1 MSTTIDQRVV
11 EMRFDNAQFERN
23 VSTTMS
29 SLDKL
34 KQKLNLDGANKGLDN
49 VNAAAKNNNIP
60 VLGSAV
66 EAVSAKF
73 SALQVMGVTA
83 LANITNSAVNA
94 GKRIVKSLT
103 IDPVKTGFQEY
114 ELKMGSVQT
123 IMAGTGESLATVNKY
138 LAELNEYS
146 DKTIYSFKD
155 MTSNI
160 GKFTNAG
167 VSLEDAVAAIKG
179 ISNEAALSGA
189 NANEASRA
197 MYNFSQALSSGFV
210 KLIDWKSIE
219 LANMAT
225 KGFKEELIKTA
236 VEVGTLKKSGDNW
249 YKVTKVVSNANAS
262 ALNATKNF
270 NDSLG
275 NQWMTTEVLTKTLAR
290 YADETTDIG
299 KRASEAATEVKTFTM
314 LMDTLKEA
322 AQSGWAQTWELLV
335 GDFEEAKK
343 FFTELSDIFGG
354 ILGES
359 ADRRNSLLEGALS
372 KEFDTST
379 WETLTEN
386 INKAGVSTKTFEE
399 RLKEVAKENGV
410 AVKDLIEEYGSL
422 SKAFNAGKLPIE
434 VVIKTLKT
442 FIGAEREV
450 TDSTEKVNH
459 SLKDF
464 QKVVRQ
470 VVQGKFGNGAE
481 RMENLAKAG
490 YDAALVQQLVNKC
503 WRKGKLDLSKIS
515 EEQLKNMGYTEEQA
529 KKAKELVDAA
539 GEAGLTV
546 EELIAAME
554 KPSGRELLLDSLM
567 NVIKAIQRP
576 LQAVGEALRN
586 IFSFTS
592 DDLYNVL
599 EAVNKF
605 TEKLVPKGGILDV
618 KTWDELTEKI
628 GKFGIRIPQFTEK
641 LKDVLKENGIDVK
654 ELIKKYGSLAKAFEE
669 GAISFDHIFEALTS
683 FGGITESLLIGGE
696 TLDKL
701 RRTFEGLFAAIKI
714 VATILSGPLK
724 IAFKVIT
731 KILESLGLSVLDVTA
746 GIGDGFVELEENVS
760 KVVDFI
766 SEHIFNN
773 IMDWLK
779 WFRETEFFKTV
790 SKWFEDAGK
799 AISDAVSGAS
809 DSLEDFSKS
818 DFAKGFKA
826 AYDFLSNIVN
836 SIANSQFVISIIDG
850 IRNAFGKLKEVLSK
864 FKLPEFNLDNLTNYF
879 QNFTKIGEKIGESGK
894 NGMAGLAAG
903 VGNHL
908 KDNVLAWDW
917 TVFKET
923 ALEKLTTF
931 WLKTGDTIKAA
942 FEKAKEIAEAIKKF
956 IFGTEDVT
964 LNSILELA
972 EKILGILILIK
983 ALNLL
988 NGLVEPFDNITDA
1001 LNNFASS
1008 LKWKA
1013 IADTFKGLAI
1023 ALGVFTL
1030 CIIAIASMNDIEKAK
1045 TAAGILVNLLITMG
1059 VIVLVLGTVLSKL
1072 GNGLDS
1078 LGAGVAILA
1087 IIGAVALLVNVI
1099 EEIDKLK
1106 LKDPV
1111 KTFGVLFAALI
1122 AMTMG
1127 VKAVSKAGGSSFRSV
1142 AAILTMLG
1150 ALKLMLDVIDS
1161 YDEYDWTGKSQAIKR
1176 MFSMLVGLAVAINI
1190 ASRGVKAG
1198 SSSSGLAFAI
1208 LAMVF
1213 SLKLIAG
1220 SITEFAAIP
1229 EDDLKKGGIVVGTL
1243 LGVLTLMMAVAN
1255 ATSKGTKLEKG
1266 QKSVNSFKGF
1276 AIALLAA
1283 VAAIWLLG
1291 MMDTKTLEQGGK
1303 AVGQILLLMTG
1314 MLAAVGQSCSGLKIG
1329 TVITMLISFG
1339 LLFAELALIVKYLED
1354 VPWQNSLSSAGAIAL
1369 MLLAMAGVMY
1379 AISKLDAE
1387 GVSWK
1392 DLAKVGAMLGGLSL
1406 VMVAIGHLLRDLKDV
1421 PGGNSVGNA
1430 IAISA
1435 VLGTLI
1441 GIAHLILEFDMRKF
1455 SWKKIGKVATM
1466 IGGLTLVMIAVGH
1479 LLRSIKDVPAN
1490 NAAGQVVAISGMLG
1504 AMVGLLWIIST
1515 MKMKNL
1521 SWKNLAMIGSMMAG
1535 LTIIVVAIAHTLRS
1549 IQGIDPNAAIGQA
1562 TAISMLLVVMT
1573 GVLAA
1578 LTGLGIV
1585 LSKFQGSTK
1594 GLALASIALILL
1606 GGVIYELGFVLSEI
1620 NKMDIGNARP
1630 MVETLATLLVVMT
1643 GVLAALALIGLLG
1656 PQAIVGVVAL
1666 GLLGRVV
1673 LELGTILNQMKD
1685 YGIENAGP
1693 MVEVLAELLKTMTKV
1708 LAALA
1713 VIGLLGPAALGGV
1726 LAMAALGLVVWEL
1739 GAILKVLKSY
1749 DIGNSQDIV
1758 DVLASMLNTLAGVLP
1773 TLTLIGVFAAA
1784 ALAGVLVL
1792 GVLAIEL
1799 AAAMWGLSQI
1809 KDTAT
1814 AKENVDSVV
1823 SLFGS
1828 LADMLIKMA
1837 ECEGNVA
1844 AATIAIG
1851 GLTFLVEQ
1859 LASFAGILGML
1870 DEWANGGVGESIQK
1884 GMEILK
1890 IVARG
1895 LGEMISEFGLG
1906 LTSQLVGI
1914 GENLSAFAESV
1925 QPFIKAV
1932 SGIGD
1937 DVAKGAGNLTKAILG
1952 LLAADF
1958 INTVVEF
1965 WGSLMGD
1972 GVSLSSLAD
1981 ELNGFATGITP
1992 FVQAMAGIDTDAAAG
2007 IEALC
2012 SALTSLTGSNLLNS
2026 LTDWITGSDGS
2037 LSSFGE
2043 SVGGFAKGI
2052 KDASTHLKG
2061 ITDEDVE
2068 NIKRSATAGEYL
2080 AELNKYIPAE
2090 GGHWQTFAG
2099 TKDLASWGEKISA
2112 FADCLTA
2119 YSSKVSGNSINEQ
2132 AIKKSTDA
2140 ATHVSDLNTNI
2151 PTDGGLWQE
2160 IAGAQDLSEWGT
2172 KISAFADALVDY
2184 SSKVSGKSIDKE
2196 AIIKSADAA
2205 DALAVVNEKI
2215 PTSGGLWQLLTG
2227 EKSMDSFGA
2236 GLSSLATGLLDYAT
2250 TAEQIDQTKV
2260 DAIKFSG
2267 KAIDELKLV
2276 NDKLPDSGGT
2286 WGMLWG
2292 EKDPI
2297 SFGAGISKLSQGI
2310 SDAID
2315 VAVGISEDDIT
2326 AISSIGTAVDA
2337 IKTAISKVPT
2347 ETNTEATSNF
2357 KTAVSHL
2364 KSACDVMHSVSTAEY
2379 DFSGLSSIKTGI
2391 KDFTGLLTDL
2401 STPKLFSDMSTMNSA
2416 VSKAASAA
2424 DTLQSLNGKTYGGID
2439 IFKGAVKSL
2448 AETDIGKLT
2457 KTFSQ
2462 DNIDAM
2468 TKNVNRVV
2476 NAFANGL
2483 RSGDTTISTEAG
2495 NLADVAINAITN
2507 KKDSFKTAGSTL
2519 MNQLADGIVGAHS
2532 TASDAGSA
2540 AGKKVA
2546 SGAGNAYWSMYAAG
2560 NNLGSG
2566 LVRGINAMQNAVYWA
2581 GYYLGKK
2588 AVEGEKDGQASNSP
2602 SKATIK
2608 AGKWIGEGLVIG
2620 IDSMG
2625 KSVYKAGESMGQNA
2639 VSSISGNIRKISDA
2653 INTDIDA
2660 QPTIRPVL
2668 DLSDVRAGAGNI
2680 NSLLDFD
2687 SAIGVRANVNAIGS
2701 MMSNRSN
2708 SNSNAEV
2715 VSAINK
2721 LRNDLGNVNN
2731 TTYSING
2738 VTYDDGSNISSAVQT
2753 IVRAARIERRV

>member
-386 INKAGVSTKTFEE
+386 INKAGVSTKSFEE

-481 RMENLAKAG
+481 RMEKLAKAG

-701 RRTFEGLFAAIKI
+701 RRTFEGLFAAIKM

-731 KILESLGLSVLDVTA
+731 KILEHMGLGILDVTA

-818 DFAKGFKA
+818 EFAKGFKA
-826 AYDFLSNIVN
+826 AYDFLANIVN

-1176 MFSMLVGLAVAINI
+1176 MFSMLIGLAVAINI

-1198 SSSSGLAFAI
+1198 SSASGLALAI

-1213 SLKLIAG
+1213 SLKLIAS
-1220 SITEFAAIP
+1220 SITDFAAIP
-1229 EDDLKKGGIVVGTL
+1229 EDDLKKGGIVVGAL
-1243 LGVLTLMMAVAN
+1243 LGAMTAMMAVAN
-1255 ATSKGTKLEKG
+1255 LTSKGTVLEKG
-1266 QKSVNSFKGF
+1266 QKSANSFKGF
-1276 AIALLAA
+1276 AIALLAV
-1283 VAAIWLLG
+1283 VASIWLLG
-1291 MMDTKTLEQGGK
+1291 KMDTNTLEQGGK

-1314 MLAAVGQSCSGLKIG
+1314 MLAAVGKSCAGLKIG
-1329 TVITMLISFG
+1329 AVITMIIGFG

-1354 VPWQNSLSSAGAIAL
+1354 VPWQNSLSSAGALSAMIISMAGVLQFLTKRNVKAKTIGKWLIAL
-1369 MLLAMAGVMY
+1369 AALTGLVSILAFVLYSIKDMNPLSAIGNAFALSGVLAAMAGVLHILSGLDMRKLSTNKMKKLGIIFAGMVGIIAGIAFVLY
-1379 AISKLDAE
+1379 SVKDMNPGTAIGNVIALSALISVMAGVLLALSKMKVDVGDVTK
-1387 GVSWK
+1387 GV
-1392 DLAKVGAMLGGLSL
+1392 LGLSL
-1406 VMVAIGHLLRDLKDV
+1406 LGLVVYELGIILSEVNKM
-1421 PGGNSVGNA
+1421 NVGNA
-1430 IAISA
+1430 MPN
-1435 VLGTLI
+1435 VLALSMLI
-1441 GIAHLILEFDMRKF
+1441 G
-1455 SWKKIGKVATM
+1455 V
-1466 IGGLTLVMIAVGH
+1466 LTV
-1479 LLRSIKDVPAN
+1479 
-1490 NAAGQVVAISGMLG
+1490 
-1504 AMVGLLWIIST
+1504 
-1515 MKMKNL
+1515 
-1521 SWKNLAMIGSMMAG
+1521 
-1535 LTIIVVAIAHTLRS
+1535 
-1549 IQGIDPNAAIGQA
+1549 
-1562 TAISMLLVVMT
+1562 
-1573 GVLAA
+1573 VLAA

-1656 PQAIVGVVAL
+1656 TQAIVGVVAL
-1666 GLLGRVV
+1666 GLLGLVV
-1673 LELGTILNQMKD
+1673 WELGAILNQMKD

-1693 MVEVLAELLKTMTKV
+1693 MVEVLAELLKTMTIV

-1739 GAILKVLKSY
+1739 GAILKVMKSY
-1749 DIGNSQDIV
+1749 DIENSGTIV
-1758 DVLASMLNTLAGVLP
+1758 EVLAHLLNVLVEVLP

-1958 INTVVEF
+1958 INTIVEF

-2026 LTDWITGSDGS
+2026 VTEWVTGGDGT

-2043 SVGGFAKGI
+2043 AVGGFAKGI

-2068 NIKRSATAGEYL
+2068 NIKRAATAGEYL
-2080 AELNKYIPAE
+2080 AELNKVIPAE
-2090 GGHWQTFAG
+2090 GGLWQSIAG

-2112 FADCLTA
+2112 FADCLKG
-2119 YSSKVSGNSINEQ
+2119 YSSKVSGDSINEQ

-2140 ATHVSDLNTNI
+2140 ATHVSDLNANI

-2160 IAGAQDLSEWGT
+2160 IAGAQDLSEWGA

-2184 SSKVSGKSIDKE
+2184 SSKVSGKNIDKE

-2205 DALAVVNEKI
+2205 EALAVVNEKI

-2276 NDKLPDSGGT
+2276 NDKLPDDGGA
-2286 WGMLWG
+2286 WGQLWG
-2292 EKDPI
+2292 KKNPM
-2297 SFGAGISKLSQGI
+2297 SFGAGISTLSQGV

-2315 VAVGISEDDIT
+2315 VAVSISEDDIT
-2326 AISSIGTAVDA
+2326 AISSIGSAVDA
-2337 IKTAISKVPT
+2337 IKTAISKVPDD
-2347 ETNTEATSNF
+2347 TNTEATSSF
-2357 KTAVSHL
+2357 KSAVSHL
-2364 KSACDVMHSVSTAEY
+2364 KSACDVMHSVSAAAY
-2379 DFSGLSSIKTGI
+2379 DFSGLSTVKTGI
-2391 KDFTGLLTDL
+2391 KDFAGLLTDL
-2401 STPKLFSDMSTMNSA
+2401 STPKLYSDMSTLNSA
-2416 VSKAASAA
+2416 VYKASAAA
-2424 DTLQSLNGKTYGGID
+2424 DTLQSLNGKTYGGVD
-2439 IFKGAVKSL
+2439 ILKGAIESL
-2448 AETDIGKLT
+2448 AKTDISKLI

-2468 TKNVNRVV
+2468 SKNVSRVV
-2476 NAFANGL
+2476 SAFTNGL
-2483 RSGDTTISTEAG
+2483 RDADTTVSTEAG
-2495 NLADVAINAITN
+2495 NLADAAITAIVN
-2507 KKDSFKTAGSTL
+2507 KKDSFKTAGTTL
-2519 MNQLADGIVGAHS
+2519 ISSLVDGL
-2532 TASDAGSA
+2532 
-2540 AGKKVA
+2540 VA
-2546 SGAGNAYWSMYAAG
+2546 SYPAAIAGGNALGSKIAFGASYGYYPMYSQG
-2560 NNLGSG
+2560 INLGEG
-2566 LVRGINAMQNAVYWA
+2566 LVNGIKAKYDAAYWA
-2581 GYYLGKK
+2581 GYKLGQK
-2588 AVEGEKDGQASNSP
+2588 AVQGEKDGQNSNSP
-2602 SKATIK
+2602 SKETIK
-2608 AGKWIGEGLVIG
+2608 AGKWLGEGLVIG
-2620 IDSMG
+2620 IERMG
-2625 KSVYKAGESMGQNA
+2625 NAVYNAGESMGQNA